1 MHIDNKNKVIFI
13 LSERETQG
21 LDDTRLT
28 AEDKYSIMLHNQE
41 KDLYKVYAI
50 MGATISYLL
59 KLQKYIIS
67 KQDYEI
73 NNYTLCLGNIS
84 KGFTI
89 NNMKKNRIK
98 RKGKVLFC

>member
-13 LSERETQG
+13 LSERQTQG
-21 LDDTRLT
+21 LDDTTLT

-50 MGATISYLL
+50 MDATISYLL

-84 KGFTI
+84 KGFTM
-89 NNMKKNRIK
+89 NNMD
-98 RKGKVLFC
+98 